1 MIGSD
6 YEGVKYMK
14 IMAPDNTKYNTI
26 QYNTVPHNTRQ
37 HIHHNTASAKTMNNQ
52 QVSFKAM
59 VRVTGSFFKLLFN
72 GNIGEFFK
80 QICKLLKFR
89 SLIVRGKNR
98 LKQLEQQYP
107 NGDNRPE
114 NVNEYMNKGRR
125 LVEQLEEYEDAT
137 IEKISDMTDIG
148 L

>member
-1 MIGSD
+1 MIGR
-6 YEGVKYMK
+6 YYKGVKYMK

-59 VRVTGSFFKLLFN
+59 VKVTGSFLKLLFD
-72 GNIGEFFK
+72 GNIGEFFN
-80 QICKLLKFR
+80 QLFNLLKFR
-89 SLIVRGKNR
+89 YFIFRGNRRLER
-98 LKQLEQQYP
+98 LKKQYPANDRPDKVNEFIKIGRELVNQLEKKE
-107 NGDNRPE
+107 D
-114 NVNEYMNKGRR
+114 VAKNEIR
-125 LVEQLEEYEDAT
+125 
-137 IEKISDMTDIG
+137 DMTDFG